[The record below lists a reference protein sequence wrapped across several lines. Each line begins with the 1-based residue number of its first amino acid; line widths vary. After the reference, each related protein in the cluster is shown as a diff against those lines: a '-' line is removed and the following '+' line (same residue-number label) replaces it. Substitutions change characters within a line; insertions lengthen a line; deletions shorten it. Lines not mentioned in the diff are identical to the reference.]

1 MKWNINCDTERES
14 YFSDGSSSSTMK
26 LLMERIH
33 IHTQVNETSAS
44 RSPMVYSPATADACG
59 GTMSLRLGAL
69 EEPLITAVLKR
80 LFAEPVSF
88 LLTL

>member
-1 MKWNINCDTERES
+1 MLDFLMEVAFNDS
-14 YFSDGSSSSTMK
+14 VSSTIDLSIGHRPNQMSDVG
-26 LLMERIH
+26 
-33 IHTQVNETSAS
+33 VNLQL
-44 RSPMVYSPATADACG
+44 YLPATADACG
-59 GTMSLRLGAL
+59 GTMSLRFGAL